1 MLHNDKECVAMLLAG
16 GQGTRLY
23 ALTKD
28 TAKPAVPFGGKYRI
42 IDFPLSNCINSGI
55 DTIGVLTQ
63 YQPFDLNQYIG
74 NGQPW
79 DLDRLNG
86 GVYVLPPYMKGKSGE
101 WYKGTANA
109 IFQNI
114 AFIDKFM
121 PKYVL
126 ILSGDHIYKM
136 NYSRMLQAHKDKGAD
151 CTIAVINVPIEEA
164 SRFGIMNTNPDG
176 SVYEFEEKPK
186 HPKSTNASMGIYI
199 FTWDKLKKYLIEDE
213 NTAGSANDF
222 GKNIIPNM
230 LSQNEKLFAY
240 DFSGYWKDVG
250 TISSL
255 WEANMDLLDTNS
267 GLVLNDEKWKIYA
280 RSTAEPPHYAGYDSN
295 IVNSLVTEG
304 CVVHG
309 SVINSVISPSVTIGK
324 GAIVEGSTVMP
335 GAVIQ
340 DNAEVRYSI
349 IGPNAVI
356 GEGAKI
362 GATQTKPINGEWQ
375 ITVVG
380 PDAIVQPNTVVEVN
394 SMVEGGKE

>member
-250 TISSL
+250 AISSL